1 MVNNKNKTWVM
12 TTNNKRNIN
21 QALPPLGINQE
32 MKIFQVTLKKTWECY
47 DHIILI
53 SYHI

>member
-1 MVNNKNKTWVM
+1 MVNNKNKTRVM
-12 TTNNKRNIN
+12 TMNNKRNMN
-21 QALPPLGINQE
+21 QAPLGINQE